1 MVKLSLLKNLNKHKR
16 DGVQIFIDICTFCG
30 YEYDDIDFESSSYW
44 VSRLD
49 SVSDYNLID
58 TVLTCYQALKSI
70 DSNRFFDKFDI
81 NKIYF

>member
-1 MVKLSLLKNLNKHKR
+1 MVKLSLLKKRNKR

-44 VSRLD
+44 VSRLY

-58 TVLTCYQALKSI
+58 TILTCYQSLKSV
-70 DSNRFFDKFDI
+70 DSERFFDKFDI